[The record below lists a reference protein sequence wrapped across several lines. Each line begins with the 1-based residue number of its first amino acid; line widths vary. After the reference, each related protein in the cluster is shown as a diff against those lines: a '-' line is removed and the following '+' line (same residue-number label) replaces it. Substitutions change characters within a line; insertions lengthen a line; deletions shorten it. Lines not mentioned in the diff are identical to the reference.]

1 MDFAINKKVFV
12 EVGVRNL
19 TNEYPDYP
27 ILWFPQGVFYISSC
41 QVAATAANAVTI
53 SLSLKDK
60 MAGLNGEVG
69 GTIPAT
75 TIFDEM
81 DTQATSGEYVTE
93 KVLIYNIIQEA
104 VNHYGEEDLNNIII
118 EDVDEQI
125 REVVKWTGD
134 TPLYLIS
141 QGSGSGLS
149 SSPTLIASVDE
160 PSASDQVYGT
170 YYNGDDV
177 GYIYTD
183 FVMPGE
189 LTVSPGATVTT
200 VLDEIV
206 STLGNYEYFYD
217 EYGIFHF
224 QEIKN
229 YVNTTQA
236 KTVVTS
242 MTKND
247 YLVETTVGKSTH
259 TFKDDVNMTSFNCNP
274 QYTNIKNDYVVQGL
288 RQMTSSDISYPV
300 RYHLAIDS
308 KPTVSGTTTV
318 TTTSSTGEIT
328 SKTYEYYSV
337 SEKFLTYDDPDSQAR
352 TGCFPLFNEGAEEWP
367 PEVGNFNV
375 VYAVD
380 ESYLSKSMEE
390 DIAAKKESVNS
401 NDDMTAAEKANKI
414 AALDEELANYI
425 ASMDV
430 SDGKCFLYWAG
441 AGYMPVE
448 NPIYYEKYYTKDW
461 RTELYVQ
468 GLKAVNLGTDA
479 NYYYAELASGWTEI
493 YDIDNQEFYAESQ
506 GGAALTDGNYY
517 LDFIDPSTSALG
529 EFSGANIGRR
539 SDVVEDDDVNC
550 LFAPEIPNV
559 VFVNQDDDGWEDQFD
574 YLQSIGEVPSKVRND
589 VYSGFAEGGYK
600 NGAFDQI
607 KYELYL
613 HTSYQRTVTITGIPA
628 FYLEPNTRCTV
639 NDRTTNTFGDYIIQ
653 TVTIPFGSGSI
664 MSVTASEVTERL

>member
-1 MDFAINKKVFV
+1 
-12 EVGVRNL
+12 
-19 TNEYPDYP
+19 
-27 ILWFPQGVFYISSC
+27 
-41 QVAATAANAVTI
+41 
-53 SLSLKDK
+53 
-60 MAGLNGEVG
+60 
-69 GTIPAT
+69 
-75 TIFDEM
+75 
-81 DTQATSGEYVTE
+81 
-93 KVLIYNIIQEA
+93 
-104 VNHYGEEDLNNIII
+104 
-118 EDVDEQI
+118 
-125 REVVKWTGD
+125 
-134 TPLYLIS
+134 
-141 QGSGSGLS
+141 
-149 SSPTLIASVDE
+149 
-160 PSASDQVYGT
+160 
-170 YYNGDDV
+170 
-177 GYIYTD
+177 
-183 FVMPGE
+183 
-189 LTVSPGATVTT
+189 
-200 VLDEIV
+200 
-206 STLGNYEYFYD
+206 
-217 EYGIFHF
+217 
-224 QEIKN
+224 
-229 YVNTTQA
+229 
-236 KTVVTS
+236 
-242 MTKND
+242 
-247 YLVETTVGKSTH
+247 
-259 TFKDDVNMTSFNCNP
+259 
-274 QYTNIKNDYVVQGL
+274 
-288 RQMTSSDISYPV
+288 
-300 RYHLAIDS
+300 
-308 KPTVSGTTTV
+308 
-318 TTTSSTGEIT
+318 
-328 SKTYEYYSV
+328 
-337 SEKFLTYDDPDSQAR
+337 
-352 TGCFPLFNEGAEEWP
+352 
-367 PEVGNFNV
+367 
-375 VYAVD
+375 
-380 ESYLSKSMEE
+380 
-390 DIAAKKESVNS
+390 
-401 NDDMTAAEKANKI
+401 
-414 AALDEELANYI
+414 
-425 ASMDV
+425 MDV

-529 EFSGANIGRR
+529 EFSVANIGRR